1 LILLSV
7 LPDFDSAIRRFD
19 PSRPSQIQHADFVK
33 GMALLKEDFP
43 AHLEI
48 PLTSH
53 LEILC
58 WFRFWSKADES
69 ARALNVR
76 STYQDTN

>member
-1 LILLSV
+1 
-7 LPDFDSAIRRFD
+7 
-19 PSRPSQIQHADFVK
+19 
-33 GMALLKEDFP
+33 MALLKEDFP

-69 ARALNVR
+69 ACALNVR